1 MKKTFALALI
11 LVMGFAFAASAQTFM
26 SLATGGTGGTYYP
39 VGGGMADVI
48 SKNLADIQM
57 TAETGNASQANLNL
71 IGTHQIEMALVQND
85 VASFAYDGTF
95 MFKTP
100 YKNVRAIA
108 SLYPETVQALAMKK
122 SGVTSMRDLPG
133 KRVSVGAPGS
143 GVQVDV
149 SLIFK
154 SLGYKYSDVN
164 ADFLDFNLTTE
175 RMKDGQLDVGF
186 VVAGFP
192 TASIMDLSTMHD
204 ITLIQF
210 DDKLIEQLHA
220 DYPFFVKDVIP
231 AGTYRGVDKDT
242 QTVAVQAMWVC
253 DADLPEDVIYRI
265 TKAFWEN
272 IADVQKVHAK
282 AKMITL
288 DTALNG
294 ISVPL
299 HPGAA
304 KYYAE
309 KGMKLPVTK

>member
-1 MKKTFALALI
+1 MKKIFALALV
-11 LVMGFAFAASAQTFM
+11 LVMALAAGASAQTFL

-39 VGGGMADVI
+39 IGGGMADVI
-48 SKNLADIQM
+48 SKALPDVQV

-71 IGTHQIEMALVQND
+71 IGTHQIEMAMVQND
-85 VASFAYDGTF
+85 VAAFAYDGKF
-95 MFKTP
+95 MFQTP

-108 SLYPETVQALAMKK
+108 SLYPETVQAIAMKK
-122 SGVTSMRDLPG
+122 SGVTSIRDLPG

-175 RMKDGQLDVGF
+175 MMKDGQLDVGF
-186 VVAGFP
+186 VVAGYP
-192 TASIMDLSTMHD
+192 TASIMDLATLHD
-204 ITLIQF
+204 MTLIEF
-210 DDKLIEQLHA
+210 DDAMIEELHA
-220 DYPFFVKDVIP
+220 QYPFFVKDVVP
-231 AGTYRGVDKDT
+231 AGTYRGVDKNV

-253 DADLPEDVIYRI
+253 DADLPENLVYRI

-282 AKMITL
+282 GKLITL
-288 DTALNG
+288 DTALDG
-294 ISVPL
+294 ISVPM

-304 KYYAE
+304 RYYNE
-309 KGMKLPVTK
+309 IGMKVPTF

>member
-1 MKKTFALALI
+1 MKKIFALALV
-11 LVMGFAFAASAQTFM
+11 LVMALAAGASAQTFL

-39 VGGGMADVI
+39 IGGGMADVI
-48 SKNLADIQM
+48 SKALPDVQV

-71 IGTHQIEMALVQND
+71 IGTHQIEMAMVQND
-85 VASFAYDGTF
+85 VAAFAYEGKF
-95 MFKTP
+95 MFQTP

-108 SLYPETVQALAMKK
+108 SLYPETVQAIAMKK
-122 SGVTSMRDLPG
+122 SGVTSIRDLPG

-186 VVAGFP
+186 VVAGYP
-192 TASIMDLSTMHD
+192 TASIMDLATLHD
-204 ITLIQF
+204 MTLIEF
-210 DDKLIEQLHA
+210 DDAMIEELHA
-220 DYPFFVKDVIP
+220 QYPFFVKDVVP
-231 AGTYRGVDKDT
+231 AGTYRGVDKNV

-253 DADLPEDVIYRI
+253 DADLPENLVYRI

-282 AKMITL
+282 GKLITL
-288 DTALNG
+288 DTALDG
-294 ISVPL
+294 ISVPM

-304 KYYAE
+304 RYYNE
-309 KGMKLPVTK
+309 IGMKVPTF

>member
-1 MKKTFALALI
+1 MKKILALAL
-11 LVMGFAFAASAQTFM
+11 VMVMALAAGASAQTFL

-39 VGGGMADVI
+39 IGGGMADVI
-48 SKNLADIQM
+48 SKALPDVQV

-71 IGTHQIEMALVQND
+71 IGTHQIEMAMVQND
-85 VASFAYDGTF
+85 VAAFAYEGKF
-95 MFKTP
+95 MFQSP

-108 SLYPETVQALAMKK
+108 SLYPETVQAIAMKK
-122 SGVTSMRDLPG
+122 SGVTSIRDLPG

-186 VVAGFP
+186 VVAGYP
-192 TASIMDLSTMHD
+192 TASIMDLATLHD
-204 ITLIQF
+204 MTLIEF
-210 DDKLIEQLHA
+210 DDAMIEELHA
-220 DYPFFVKDVIP
+220 EFPFFVKDVVP
-231 AGTYRGVDKDT
+231 AGTYRGVDKDV

-253 DADLPEDVIYRI
+253 DADLPENLVYRI
-265 TKAFWEN
+265 TKVFWEN

-282 AKMITL
+282 GQLITL
-288 DTALNG
+288 DTALDG
-294 ISVPL
+294 ISVPM

-304 KYYAE
+304 RYYRE
-309 KGMKLPVTK
+309 IGMKVPTF

>member
-1 MKKTFALALI
+1 MKKIFVLALVLVMALA
-11 LVMGFAFAASAQTFM
+11 VGASAQTFL

-39 VGGGMADVI
+39 IGGGMADVI
-48 SKNLADIQM
+48 SKNLADIQV
-57 TAETGNASQANLNL
+57 TAETGNASGANLNL
-71 IGTHQIEMALVQND
+71 IGTHQIEMAMVQND
-85 VASFAYDGTF
+85 FANWAYNGIV
-95 MFKTP
+95 MFKAP

-108 SLYPETVQALAMKK
+108 SLYPETVQVIAMKK

-143 GVQVDV
+143 GVYGDV
-149 SLIFK
+149 TAIMKTLGFK
-154 SLGYKYSDVN
+154 LSDIN

-186 VVAGFP
+186 VVAGWP

-204 ITLIQF
+204 ITLVEFSDADI
-210 DDKLIEQLHA
+210 KELIA
-220 DYPFFVKDVIP
+220 KYPFFAKDVVP
-231 AGTYRGVDKDT
+231 AGTYRGIDKNI

-253 DADLPEDVIYRI
+253 DGDLSEDVVYRI

-288 DTALNG
+288 ETALNG

-309 KGMKLPVTK
+309 KGIKVPDIK

>member
-1 MKKTFALALI
+1 MKRTFALALV
-11 LVMGFAFAASAQTFM
+11 LVMAFAVAASAQTFV

-39 VGGGMADVI
+39 IGGGIADVV
-48 SKNLADIQM
+48 SKNLPDIQM

-85 VASFAYDGTF
+85 VAAFAYNGSY
-95 MFKTP
+95 MFKSP

-108 SLYPETVQALAMKK
+108 SLYPETVQAIAMKK
-122 SGVTSMRDLPG
+122 SGVATMRDLPG
-133 KRVSVGAPGS
+133 KRISVGAPGS

-154 SLGYKYSDVN
+154 TLGYKYSDVN
-164 ADFLDFNLTTE
+164 ADFLDFNNTTE
-175 RMKDGQLDVGF
+175 RMKDGQLDAGF

-192 TASIMDLSTMHD
+192 TASIMDLATMHD
-204 ITLIQF
+204 ITLIEF

-220 DYPFFVKDVIP
+220 EYPFFVKDIVP
-231 AGTYRGVDKDT
+231 AGTYKGIDKDI

-253 DADLPEDVIYRI
+253 DADLPEDVVYKI

-272 IADVQKVHAK
+272 ITDVHKVHAK

-294 ISVPL
+294 VSVPV

-304 KYYAE
+304 RYYAE
-309 KGMKLPVTK
+309 MGMTVPDIK

>member
-1 MKKTFALALI
+1 MK
-11 LVMGFAFAASAQTFM
+11 
-26 SLATGGTGGTYYP
+26 
-39 VGGGMADVI
+39 
-48 SKNLADIQM
+48 
-57 TAETGNASQANLNL
+57 
-71 IGTHQIEMALVQND
+71 
-85 VASFAYDGTF
+85 
-95 MFKTP
+95 
-100 YKNVRAIA
+100 R
-108 SLYPETVQALAMKK
+108 
-122 SGVTSMRDLPG
+122 SGVNSMRDLPG

-149 SLIFK
+149 SLIFRT
-154 SLGYKYSDVN
+154 LGYKYSDVN

-192 TASIMDLSTMHD
+192 TASIMDLATMHD
-204 ITLIQF
+204 ITLIEF
-210 DDKLIEQLHA
+210 DDALVEELHTN
-220 DYPFFVKDVIP
+220 YPFFVRDVVP
-231 AGTYRGVDKDT
+231 AGTYRGIDKDV

-253 DADLPEDVIYRI
+253 DGDLPEELVYRI

-282 AKMITL
+282 AQLITL

-294 ISVPL
+294 ISVPV

-309 KGMKLPVTK
+309 VGMQVPTF

>member
-1 MKKTFALALI
+1 MKKIFALALV
-11 LVMGFAFAASAQTFM
+11 LVMALAVGASAQTFV

-39 VGGGMADVI
+39 IGGGIADVV
-48 SKNLADIQM
+48 SKNLPDVQM

-71 IGTHQIEMALVQND
+71 IGTNQIEMGLVQND
-85 VASFAYDGTF
+85 VAAFAYEGKY
-95 MFKTP
+95 MFKEP

-108 SLYPETVQALAMKK
+108 SLYPETVQAIAMKK
-122 SGVTSMRDLPG
+122 SGVASMRSLPG

-154 SLGYKYSDVN
+154 VLGYKYSDVN
-164 ADFLDFNLTTE
+164 ADFLDFNNTTQ

-192 TASIMDLSTMHD
+192 TASIMDLATMHD
-204 ITLIQF
+204 ITLIEF
-210 DDKLIEQLHA
+210 DDKLIEQLSA
-220 DYPFFVKDVIP
+220 EFPFFVKDVVP
-231 AGTYRGVDKDT
+231 AGTYTGIDKDI

-253 DADLPEDVIYRI
+253 DGNLSEDVVYRI

-272 IADVQKVHAK
+272 IEDVHKVHAK

-294 ISVPL
+294 VSVPV

-309 KGMKLPVTK
+309 VGMTVPEIK